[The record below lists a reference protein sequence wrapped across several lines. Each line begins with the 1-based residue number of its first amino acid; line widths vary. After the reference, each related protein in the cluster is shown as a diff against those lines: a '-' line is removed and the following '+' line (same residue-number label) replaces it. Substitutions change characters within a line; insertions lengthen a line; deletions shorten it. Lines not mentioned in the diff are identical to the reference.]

1 MSEQG
6 TIIEIGSHLWPR
18 YIAIHEAGHA
28 IAAWFLGCDQVE
40 IALANSQGVAD
51 TFTAGVVDGCKA
63 VAAYQYSYPKEI
75 AEIKPHHLSTAYA
88 RECLIEQACK
98 SLIISLSGVVAQ
110 SQYTGEGVS
119 ALMQT
124 SGKKDMHSVRDMVAV
139 YKEAGGKDEDIQYK
153 SLSRARALIT
163 LKWWDAIALAK
174 ILENRNHMPV
184 SNFQNIMGNIDS
196 PVPKVLTLSELDDLV
211 NSNHNQHRAI

>member
-18 YIAIHEAGHA
+18 YIAIQEAGHA

-40 IALANSQGVAD
+40 IALANKQRIAKTSM
-51 TFTAGVVDGCKA
+51 AGDVDDCKA
-63 VAAYQYSYPKEI
+63 VAVYALSYPQRVTDM
-75 AEIKPHHLSTAYA
+75 KPHHLSTDYSI
-88 RECLIEQACK
+88 ECLIEQTCK
-98 SLIISLSGVVAQ
+98 GLIISLSGVVAQ
-110 SQYTGEGVS
+110 SQYTGEDIGE
-119 ALMQT
+119 LMQT
-124 SGKKDMHSVRDMVAV
+124 SGKQDMQTVRDLVAV
-139 YKEAGGKDEDIQYK
+139 YKDAGGDDEDIQHK

-184 SNFQNIMGNIDS
+184 SNFQNIMGNIDN

>member
-40 IALANSQGVAD
+40 IALANKQRIAN
-51 TFTAGVVDGCKA
+51 TFMAGYVDDCRA
-63 VAAYQYSYPKEI
+63 VAVYHLSYPQRVTDM
-75 AEIKPHHLSTAYA
+75 KPHHLSTDYA
-88 RECLIEQACK
+88 RECLIEQTCRG
-98 SLIISLSGVVAQ
+98 LIISLSGVVAQ
-110 SQYTGEGVS
+110 SQYTGEDVS
-119 ALMQT
+119 ELMET
-124 SGKKDMHSVRDMVAV
+124 SGKQDMQNVRDLVAV

-184 SNFQNIMGNIDS
+184 SNFQYIMGNIDS
-196 PVPKVLTLSELDDLV
+196 AVPKILTLSELDDLV
-211 NSNHNQHRAI
+211 NSSQCKAI